1 MEKRGKI
8 RYIFSFVTLTVL
20 LGALIFWNINAGSV
34 SVSLGEVFSIL
45 FQKGGDET
53 ARNIIW
59 SIRLPRI
66 LAALILGGALSVSG
80 FLLQTFFNNPIAGP
94 FVLGISSG
102 AKLTVALTMIFLL
115 GKGLTA
121 GSAVMIM
128 AAFVGSLI
136 SMGFVLLVSRKV
148 RNMSMLV
155 ICGVMIGYICSAV
168 TDFVVTF
175 ADDSNIIN
183 LHNWSQGSFSGMNWD
198 NVALMAVVVFVAL
211 GLAFFL
217 SKPMSA
223 YQLGGGLREKYGRE
237 YQSVPGGT
245 DPAFQRAFR
254 LRDGFCR
261 SDLLCGNCS
270 AAADE
275 ESSENGETDSGDSGL
290 FPGRSSVLP
299 LL

>member
-148 RNMSMLV
+148 RNMS
-155 ICGVMIGYICSAV
+155 A
-168 TDFVVTF
+168 
-175 ADDSNIIN
+175 
-183 LHNWSQGSFSGMNWD
+183 
-198 NVALMAVVVFVAL
+198 
-211 GLAFFL
+211 
-217 SKPMSA
+217 
-223 YQLGGGLREKYGRE
+223 
-237 YQSVPGGT
+237 
-245 DPAFQRAFR
+245 
-254 LRDGFCR
+254 
-261 SDLLCGNCS
+261 
-270 AAADE
+270 
-275 ESSENGETDSGDSGL
+275 
-290 FPGRSSVLP
+290 
-299 LL
+299 

>member
-198 NVALMAVVVFVAL
+198 NVALMAVVVLWRWAGIFPFQTHERLPA
-211 GLAFFL
+211 
-217 SKPMSA
+217 
-223 YQLGGGLREKYGRE
+223 GGGLREKYGRE